1 MKKIIPC
8 VILLGLLAGCSDD
21 PADCNMT
28 SAVEFYIQN
37 NKEIK
42 YRGRQ
47 PDVSIDYIKSHVVKK
62 IERTG
67 SRHSV
72 YGTPICKVTYVNIDY
87 ENDLRVATMLG
98 GFNAVPLRKE
108 STACYV
114 FKNSISG
121 PVYEAVRGEGCCN
134 PFFYYYQTDADKVD
148 DACWF

>member
-1 MKKIIPC
+1 MKRIIP
-8 VILLGLLAGCSDD
+8 VVSLLCLLVGCSDD

-37 NKEIK
+37 NKEFN

-47 PDVSIDYIKSHVVKK
+47 PDVSREYIKKHIVKK

-67 SRHSV
+67 LRHNV
-72 YGTPICKVTYVNIDY
+72 YGTPVCKVTCVNINYDT
-87 ENDLRVATMLG
+87 DVKVAAMSSSVLSISPTSQ
-98 GFNAVPLRKE
+98 

-121 PVYEAVRGEGCCN
+121 TRYEAVRGDGCCDPHQN
-134 PFFYYYQTDADKVD
+134 YFMGDKN
-148 DACWF
+148 ACWF

>member
-28 SAVEFYIQN
+28 SAIEFYIQN
-37 NKEIK
+37 NKEFK
-42 YRGRQ
+42 YRGIQ
-47 PDVSIDYIKSHVVKK
+47 PDVSRDYIKSHIVKK

-72 YGTPICKVTYVNIDY
+72 YGTPICKVTYENINYDI
-87 ENDLRVATMLG
+87 DVQVAAMSSS
-98 GFNAVPLRKE
+98 VVQIIPE
-108 STACYV
+108 SKSTVCYV

-121 PVYEAVRGEGCCN
+121 AGYEMVRGDGCCDPYKN
-134 PFFYYYQTDADKVD
+134 YFMGDKN
-148 DACWF
+148 ACWF

>member
-1 MKKIIPC
+1 MKKIIP
-8 VILLGLLAGCSDD
+8 VVSLLSVLAGCSDD

-37 NKEIK
+37 NKEFK
-42 YRGRQ
+42 YRGIQ
-47 PDVSIDYIKSHVVKK
+47 PDVSRDYIKGHIVKK

-72 YGTPICKVTYVNIDY
+72 YGTPICKVTYVNINYDI
-87 ENDLRVATMLG
+87 DVQVAAMSSSVLSISP
-98 GFNAVPLRKE
+98 APQ

-121 PVYEAVRGEGCCN
+121 IGYEHVKDDGCCD
-134 PFFYYYQTDADKVD
+134 PYQNYFMGDKN
-148 DACWF
+148 ACWF